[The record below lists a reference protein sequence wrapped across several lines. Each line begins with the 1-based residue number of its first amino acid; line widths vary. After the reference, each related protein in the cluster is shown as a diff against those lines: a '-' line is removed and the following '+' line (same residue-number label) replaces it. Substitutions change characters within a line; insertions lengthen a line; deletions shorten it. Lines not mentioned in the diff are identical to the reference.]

1 LFANERIVSVDLAG
15 KSRPATREIFQ
26 SLGFSLTLRQ
36 FHQATTFS
44 RVIYAM
50 LCAIHEIIPR
60 SASQYPKKQD
70 RKKNDDST
78 DHPVNIIP
86 LGYPKIARLCSL
98 RGNPRR
104 QIRGEVM
111 NKLGRREIQ
120 LMGLQLP
127 YGHHLFAEENSG
139 RRHPAKSGRQV
150 GTIVRIK
157 LLE

>member
-1 LFANERIVSVDLAG
+1 
-15 KSRPATREIFQ
+15 
-26 SLGFSLTLRQ
+26 
-36 FHQATTFS
+36 
-44 RVIYAM
+44 
-50 LCAIHEIIPR
+50 
-60 SASQYPKKQD
+60 
-70 RKKNDDST
+70 
-78 DHPVNIIP
+78 
-86 LGYPKIARLCSL
+86 
-98 RGNPRR
+98 
-104 QIRGEVM
+104 M